1 MNKLFSVSSA
11 VFFIAVSLA
20 NGQTKKLSIAQARG
34 QEASLTKSIARYDR
48 WADAEHYIERSNGE
62 YKVNVKTGKKE
73 KYDNSQAAVSTNVNA
88 PYVVTI
94 GKDLYFRINGEEDKQ
109 LTFTPEVSETLATL
123 SPDNKYVAFLRKRD
137 LYTVEVATGKEVR
150 HTKDATDVIYNGYA
164 SWVYYE
170 EILGRATNYKAYW
183 WSPDSKKV
191 AFMRFDDSKVPMFPI
206 YNSSGQHGFLEETR
220 YPKAGDPNPE
230 VKVGIAH
237 VDGKPVVWADFN
249 EKDDQ
254 YFGEPYWSFNSSN
267 IMVQWMNRD
276 QTNLKF
282 YQVDPNNGSKKVIY
296 NEEQPSWINLDHP
309 ERITYLKDNKHYIL
323 KSDKTGWAHYYLYT
337 LDGKLVNPL
346 TSGEWQVTEI
356 KKIDEKEK
364 VLYFMA
370 RKENS
375 ATVDFYRVD
384 FSGKNLKRLTFGD
397 YTHSVN
403 ISPDSKYFITTY
415 SNIHTPTKVALVDN
429 KGKIIRELA
438 DSKSADFDSYKVA
451 RREFIRIPSDDGKF
465 QLPAII
471 TYPTDFD
478 ETKEYP
484 VIMSIYGGPDAGTV
498 RNTWKG
504 IQNELWAQQ
513 GVIFIECDHR
523 GSGQFGKQ
531 GVAWMHRNLGNW
543 ELVDYITFV
552 KYLKAKPYV
561 AKNKLM
567 ITGHS
572 YGGYMTCLALTK
584 GADYFDYGI
593 AGAPVTSWD
602 LYDTH
607 YTERWMDTPKDNPE
621 GYKNGS
627 VLTFA
632 DKYKGRLRIMH
643 GDMDDNVH
651 MQNTIQLVSAL
662 TSRSV
667 PFELMIYPGSRHGF
681 DRSKSAYDNKERT
694 RFIYQYLLEKPVP
707 DFMN

>member
-230 VKVGIAH
+230 VRVGIAH

-282 YQVDPNNGSKKVIY
+282 YQVDPNNGSKKEIY
-296 NEEQPSWINLDHP
+296 NEEQPTWINLDHP

-346 TSGEWQVTEI
+346 TSGDWQVTEI

-523 GSGQFGKQ
+523 ASGQFGKQ